1 MRAEKA
7 LLGLHAAGVMLA
19 LAAALVWP
27 RPGQAALLV
36 PLADGD
42 TRSAIAW
49 AARED
54 APLLALDTSRGR
66 IIARITDNASLLRAL
81 RAGILPLA
89 ARAPGCNAEGRS

>member
-1 MRAEKA
+1 MRADRM
-7 LLGLHAAGVMLA
+7 LLGVHAAGVTLA
-19 LAAALVWP
+19 LTAALVWP

-36 PLADGD
+36 PLAGGD

-81 RAGILPLA
+81 GEGILPLA
-89 ARAPGCNAEGRS
+89 ARAPGCGTDRRS

>member
-1 MRAEKA
+1 MRADRV
-7 LLGLHAAGVMLA
+7 LLGVHAAGVTLA

-36 PLADGD
+36 PLGTED
-42 TRSAIAW
+42 TRAAIAW

-66 IIARITDNASLLRAL
+66 IIARITNNASLLRAL
-81 RAGILPLA
+81 SQGILPVS
-89 ARAPGCNAEGRS
+89 ARAPGCNAERRS